1 MRKIGLYLLAIT
13 TMTLFFSS
21 CSSKSDDSKGK
32 EKNVKITVMAWND
45 AADALTAVVP
55 GFEAKHPGVKVEIIK
70 ASETE
75 TKLTASFTAG
85 AGAPDIAAFK

>member
-1 MRKIGLYLLAIT
+1 MRKISLYLLAIT

-55 GFEAKHPGVKVEIIK
+55 GLKQKILV
-70 ASETE
+70 
-75 TKLTASFTAG
+75 
-85 AGAPDIAAFK
+85 